1 MKRRI
6 LKSKKFPIYN
16 YSTKINNQSVSRDI
30 IERPN
35 IAAIVAVKN
44 NQILVVKCQR
54 FPNGVDIEIP
64 SGNIEKGE
72 KPIETA
78 FREFK
83 EETGYVAKKMI
94 PFLKFYTSIG
104 YSTQTVNC
112 FIAEEFELTG
122 KPKLDSGEFLTVKKL
137 DFNKLLKMILSGKII
152 DSITIS
158 AVLTYA
164 LKKKSVN

>member
-1 MKRRI
+1 MKQRI
-6 LKSKKFPIYN
+6 FKGKKFSIYN
-16 YSTKINNQSVSRDI
+16 YSTKIKNQPVSRDI
-30 IERPN
+30 LEKPN

-64 SGNIEKGE
+64 AGEIEKGE
-72 KPIETA
+72 KPIEA
-78 FREFK
+78 ALREFR
-83 EETGYVAKKMI
+83 EETGHVAKKMI
-94 PFLKFYTSIG
+94 PFLKFYISIG

-112 FIAEEFELTG
+112 FIAEEFELAG
-122 KPKLDSGEFLTVKKL
+122 KPKLDPDEFLTVKKL

-164 LKKKSVN
+164 LKKKPVN